1 MKKLTAAALLA
12 GGAVV
17 AGMLTAPLAAADVEE
32 TPTLPNQ
39 HGHYMTPLGPNPNVF
54 YGTNPLVIPG
64 AALPT

>member
-1 MKKLTAAALLA
+1 MKKLTAATLL
-12 GGAVV
+12 GGAALV
-17 AGMLTAPLAAADVEE
+17 AGMLTAPLAAADSQE
-32 TPTLPNQ
+32 PPLPNQ